1 MSSKEV
7 STTSDEHN
15 NSKISDDIWI
25 VPGVGHLPAAEYRKL
40 RRLLHDLGRRNI
52 YMRFKYVARLYYSG
66 MLEKLVDFLNETGKK
81 RKRSEDENEKDKL
94 PEAKRK
100 AGDNDAQTPES
111 KENDEDDSALTDLDS
126 NDGDSSDEAEDEDE
140 EEEEEKNEKNGMKF
154 TEGLFRSLYR
164 ARHHVSTQTDAA
176 MNLN

>member
-1 MSSKEV
+1 MSSQEASNDTK
-7 STTSDEHN
+7 
-15 NSKISDDIWI
+15 KISDDIWI

-81 RKRSEDENEKDKL
+81 RKRSEEENEKDKL

-126 NDGDSSDEAEDEDE
+126 NDGDSSDEDEDEDEDEE
-140 EEEEEKNEKNGMKF
+140 EEEEEKNEKNGIKF

-164 ARHHVSTQTDAA
+164 ARHHVSTQTDAS